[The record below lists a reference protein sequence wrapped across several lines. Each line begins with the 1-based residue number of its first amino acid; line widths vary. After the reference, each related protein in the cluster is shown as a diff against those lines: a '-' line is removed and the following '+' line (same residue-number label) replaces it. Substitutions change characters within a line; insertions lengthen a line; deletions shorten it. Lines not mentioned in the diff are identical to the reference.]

1 MLRLTVTPAQVFGLA
16 SEWLPDT
23 GWLISLEP
31 LLLYFTVTTQWADWV
46 YFSHLAR

>member
-31 LLLYFTVTTQWADWV
+31 LLLYFTVTPQ
-46 YFSHLAR
+46 